1 VTVGKEYSGP
11 EKAAIVMISLGADDA
26 AKIMENLDEKEIQL
40 IADYMSSLGAVDMHA
55 MNRTTQEFHQ
65 EIKVNE
71 GGLGGDGKQF
81 LKRTMLRAFGLKKTD
96 RILENIEF
104 PQEELGGGLETIRK
118 LDPKT
123 IAAYLLD
130 EHPQTAAIIL
140 AHLDLNLAAKTI
152 SELPESV
159 RMDIVRRLSELGRV
173 SPAALRDLDNA
184 LQQKL
189 SISAG
194 FKGSDLGGFK
204 VAADIMSGLNR
215 EMEAGIL
222 DSIDEIDPDT
232 ANEIRHFRFT
242 YEDILK
248 IDDQHIQLILA
259 EKNQDDLILSLKTS
273 SQAMKDKWFRN
284 MSERA
289 VLMAEEDLESL
300 GPTKIS
306 EVEKAQQRIIA
317 LCKKLEQ
324 EGKISIGGLEEEQM
338 V

>member
-1 VTVGKEYSGP
+1 MGKEYSGP
-11 EKAAIVMISLGADDA
+11 EKAAIMMMSLGADEA
-26 AKIMENLDEKEIQL
+26 AKIMENLDEQEIQL
-40 IADYMSSLGAVDMHA
+40 IADYTSSLDSVDMHT
-55 MNRTTQEFHQ
+55 MNRMTQEFHH
-65 EIKVNE
+65 EIKVSE
-71 GGLGGDGKQF
+71 GRPQVDGKRF
-81 LKRTMLRAFGLKKTD
+81 LQKTMLRAFGSKKTA
-96 RILENIEF
+96 RILENIDF

-118 LDPKT
+118 LEPKT

-140 AHLDLNLAAKTI
+140 AHLDLNLAAQTI
-152 SELPESV
+152 SELPEGV
-159 RMDIVRRLSELGRV
+159 RMDIVRRLSDLGRV
-173 SPAALRDLDNA
+173 SPTALRDLDHA

-189 SISAG
+189 SLSAG
-194 FKGSDLGGFK
+194 FKGSDLGGFQ
-204 VAADIMSGLNR
+204 VAASVMSGLDR
-215 EMEAGIL
+215 GIEAGIL
-222 DSIDEIDPDT
+222 NSIDEIDPDT

-259 EKNQDDLILSLKTS
+259 EKNQEDLILSLKTAS
-273 SQAMKDKWFRN
+273 EAMKDKWFRN

-289 VLMAEEDLESL
+289 ALMLKEDFESL

-317 LCKKLEQ
+317 LCKKLEE
-324 EGKISIGGLEEEQM
+324 EGKIAMGGLEEEQM

>member
-1 VTVGKEYSGP
+1 VGKEYSGP
-11 EKAAIVMISLGADDA
+11 EKAAIMMMSLGADEA
-26 AKIMENLDEKEIQL
+26 AKIMENLDEQEIQL
-40 IADYMSSLGAVDMHA
+40 IADYTSSLDSVDMHT
-55 MNRTTQEFHQ
+55 MNRMTQEFHH
-65 EIKVNE
+65 EIKVSE
-71 GGLGGDGKQF
+71 GRPQVDGKLF
-81 LKRTMLRAFGLKKTD
+81 LKKTMLRAFGSKKTD
-96 RILENIEF
+96 RILENIDF

-118 LDPKT
+118 MEPKT

-140 AHLDLNLAAKTI
+140 AHLDLNLAAQTI
-152 SELPESV
+152 SELPEGV
-159 RMDIVRRLSELGRV
+159 RMDIVRRLSDLGRV
-173 SPAALRDLDNA
+173 SPAALRDLDHA

-189 SISAG
+189 SLSAG
-194 FKGSDLGGFK
+194 IKGSDLGGFQ
-204 VAADIMSGLNR
+204 VAASVMSGLDR
-215 EMEAGIL
+215 GMEAGIL
-222 DSIDEIDPDT
+222 NSLDEIDPDT

-259 EKNQDDLILSLKTS
+259 EKNQEDLILSLKTAS
-273 SQAMKDKWFRN
+273 EAMQDKWFRN

-289 VLMAEEDLESL
+289 ALMLKEDLESL

-317 LCKKLEQ
+317 LCKKLEE
-324 EGKISIGGLEEEQM
+324 EGKIAMGGLEEEKM